1 MNDQEEKGKDMDD
14 QVQRIKD
21 AVVSRK
27 KNEIQG
33 LVTKALNDGYDPNAI
48 IENGL
53 IAAMDVVGEQFA
65 NNDIF
70 VPEMLVSALTMKMGL
85 ETVKP
90 YLKGEETKSRG
101 SIIMATVKGDL
112 HDIGK
117 NIVIMMLEGAG
128 FRVVDLGVDL
138 SVEKLMAEISTVK
151 PDILGL
157 SALLTTTLGEMERVI
172 KELDARGLR
181 DKIKVMVGG
190 APVGKAFAEKIEAD
204 GYGADAAQAVAL
216 ARELMKSARAS

>member
-1 MNDQEEKGKDMDD
+1 MDD